1 MGEKQVTLNIDSDV
15 DTRKGVFSDIAFV
28 SCGSGMARI
37 DFISGDRPGDDA
49 VGAVLSSRVY
59 MPTVALKSLRDAIEE
74 QLARTAEG
82 GDDVEHV

>member
-37 DFISGDRPGDDA
+37 DFISGDRPGD
-49 VGAVLSSRVY
+49 VPIL
-59 MPTVALKSLRDAIEE
+59 
-74 QLARTAEG
+74 
-82 GDDVEHV
+82 